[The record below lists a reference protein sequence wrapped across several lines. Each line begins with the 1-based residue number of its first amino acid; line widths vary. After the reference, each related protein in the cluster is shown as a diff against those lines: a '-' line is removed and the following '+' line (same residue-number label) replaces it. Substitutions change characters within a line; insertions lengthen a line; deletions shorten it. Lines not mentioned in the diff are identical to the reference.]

1 MVSRSVQVSSPRKQ
15 RTFRDTTTRFTSKW
29 RLRNERRNSILM
41 TNHFLDLGSVSDWS
55 CRVRNFLQPIRST
68 TQIWKKSQEIVL
80 LHVTSYKLLNFRIND
95 FSWVTSLRL
104 VGRLPST
111 ANGRYQTLETK
122 LSGLWARSLVTFQ
135 QVLILKFALEPENL
149 LVLSRNGSQVSAWL
163 WNFQAGDVKQ
173 AENGV
178 KAQEKSAFLVV
189 HSNVVSWQIIL
200 LVVGLG
206 KKHLCYAILH
216 GMQHVD

>member
-1 MVSRSVQVSSPRKQ
+1 MPPGKFVS
-15 RTFRDTTTRFTSKW
+15 
-29 RLRNERRNSILM
+29 
-41 TNHFLDLGSVSDWS
+41 TNQNHYPDLK
-55 CRVRNFLQPIRST
+55 
-68 TQIWKKSQEIVL
+68 KKSQEVVL

-104 VGRLPST
+104 VGRLPSP

-122 LSGLWARSLVTFQ
+122 LSGLWATSLVTFQ

-149 LVLSRNGSQVSAWL
+149 PVQARNGSQVSAWL
-163 WNFQAGDVKQ
+163 WNFQAGAVKQ

-178 KAQEKSAFLVV
+178 KAQWKNAFLV
-189 HSNVVSWQIIL
+189 HSNVVSREIVL

-206 KKHLCYAILH
+206 IKTTRLCCAICMACNMRTNVL
-216 GMQHVD
+216 

>member
-1 MVSRSVQVSSPRKQ
+1 MVCSSVWPEKTADISRRHHWFPA
-15 RTFRDTTTRFTSKW
+15 KW
-29 RLRNERRNSILM
+29 RLRNERRNSILI
-41 TNHFLDLGSVSDWS
+41 TRHYPDLGSVSDWS
-55 CRVRNFLQPIRST
+55 CRVRNVLQPIRST

-111 ANGRYQTLETK
+111 TNGRYQTLETK

-149 LVLSRNGSQVSAWL
+149 LILSRNGSQVSAWV
-163 WNFQAGDVKQ
+163 WNF
-173 AENGV
+173 
-178 KAQEKSAFLVV
+178 
-189 HSNVVSWQIIL
+189 
-200 LVVGLG
+200 
-206 KKHLCYAILH
+206 
-216 GMQHVD
+216 